1 MIEKNRGKK
10 GMKKKKAAERSSVR
24 SARPGSGG
32 PQKGASQKGASQKP
46 AAVNKARRPATTRV
60 AARSV
65 KVAARAAGASRAA
78 RLGGSAPIR
87 RELYPAIEPFRQ
99 GHLRVSD
106 IHEIYYEVCGNPAG
120 KPAVFLHGGPGAGSD
135 KRARQFFDPRHYRI
149 VVFDQRGCGR
159 SRPSASLIE
168 NTTWHLV
175 ADIERLRKH
184 LGIERW
190 LVFGGS
196 WGSTLALA
204 YAEAHPERV
213 TELVLRGIFLL
224 RYAEIR
230 WLYQH
235 GASEIFPDCWEAYR
249 DAIPPDERDDFLRAY
264 HQRLTGPDQRVA
276 LEAARAWSVWEA
288 STSFLHSNLDNIRKW
303 SEDQFALS
311 VARIECHYFVNRGF
325 LRSET
330 QLLDDVPRIRKIPAT
345 IVQGRY
351 DIVCPATSAWDLHRV
366 WPEADLRIV
375 SDAGHSAFEPG
386 NIHELVLA
394 TDRYRSR

>member
-1 MIEKNRGKK
+1 
-10 GMKKKKAAERSSVR
+10 MKKKKGAPVKTRATPRR
-24 SARPGSGG
+24 SAPKRTAAKKKPSG
-32 PQKGASQKGASQKP
+32 Q
-46 AAVNKARRPATTRV
+46 
-60 AARSV
+60 AARSAV
-65 KVAARAAGASRAA
+65 RPKAREASRPGQRNAA
-78 RLGGSAPIR
+78 R
-87 RELYPAIEPFRQ
+87 RELYPALEPFRH
-99 GHLRVSD
+99 GYLRVSD
-106 IHEIYYEVCGNPAG
+106 VHEIYYEECGNPAG

-135 KRARQFFDPRHYRI
+135 KRARQFFDPLHYRI

-204 YAEAHPERV
+204 YAEANPERV
-213 TELVLRGIFLL
+213 SEIVLRGIFLL

-230 WLYQH
+230 WFYQH
-235 GASEIFPDCWEAYR
+235 GASEIFPDAWEAYR
-249 DAIPPDERDDFLRAY
+249 DAIPLDERDDFLSAY
-264 HQRLTGPDQRVA
+264 HKRLVGNDQRVA
-276 LEAARAWSVWEA
+276 LAAARAWSVWEA
-288 STSFLHSNLDNIRKW
+288 SASFLHSNGENIKKW
-303 SEDQFALS
+303 GEDQFALS

-325 LRSET
+325 LRSES
-330 QLLDDVPRIRKIPAT
+330 QLLDDVPRIRHIPTT

-351 DIVCPATSAWDLHRV
+351 DIVCPATSAWDLHRA
-366 WPEADLRIV
+366 WPEANLRIV
-375 SDAGHSAFEPG
+375 PDAGHSAFETG
-386 NIHELVLA
+386 NTHELLLA

>member
-1 MIEKNRGKK
+1 MKNNK
-10 GMKKKKAAERSSVR
+10 GAAVKSRATSRRSTPKRPAAKKKTSGQAAKS
-24 SARPGSGG
+24 
-32 PQKGASQKGASQKP
+32 
-46 AAVNKARRPATTRV
+46 
-60 AARSV
+60 AARHN
-65 KVAARAAGASRAA
+65 KAGASRAGKSHA
-78 RLGGSAPIR
+78 AR
-87 RELYPAIEPFRQ
+87 RELYPAIEPFRH
-99 GHLRVSD
+99 GYLRVSD
-106 IHEIYYEVCGNPAG
+106 VHEIYYEESGNPAG

-159 SRPSASLIE
+159 SRPSASLVE

-175 ADIERLRKH
+175 ADIERLRRH

-204 YAEAHPERV
+204 YAEANPERV
-213 TELVLRGIFLL
+213 SELVLRGIFLL

-230 WLYQH
+230 WFYQH
-235 GASEIFPDCWEAYR
+235 GASEIYPDAWEAYR
-249 DAIPPDERDDFLRAY
+249 DAIPVDERDDFLSAY
-264 HQRLTGPDQRVA
+264 HKRLIGSDQRVGLA
-276 LEAARAWSVWEA
+276 AARAWSVWEA
-288 STSFLHSNLDNIRKW
+288 SASFLLSNGDNIRKW
-303 SEDQFALS
+303 GEDQFALS

-325 LRSET
+325 LRSES
-330 QLLDDVPRIRKIPAT
+330 QLLDDVPRIRHIPAT

-351 DIVCPATSAWDLHRV
+351 DVVCPATSAWDLHRA

-375 SDAGHSAFEPG
+375 PDAGHSAFEPG
-386 NIHELVLA
+386 NSHELVLA

>member
-1 MIEKNRGKK
+1 M
-10 GMKKKKAAERSSVR
+10 MKKNKGAPVKSRATSRR
-24 SARPGSGG
+24 SAP
-32 PQKGASQKGASQKP
+32 KNTAAKKKLP
-46 AAVNKARRPATTRV
+46 AHAAKST
-60 AARSV
+60 ARSA
-65 KVAARAAGASRAA
+65 KPKASRTGQRNAA
-78 RLGGSAPIR
+78 R
-87 RELYPAIEPFRQ
+87 RELYPAIEPFRH
-99 GHLRVSD
+99 GYLRVSD
-106 IHEIYYEVCGNPAG
+106 VHEIYYEESGNPAG

-159 SRPSASLIE
+159 SRPSASLVE

-175 ADIERLRKH
+175 ADIERLRRH

-204 YAEAHPERV
+204 YAEANPERV
-213 TELVLRGIFLL
+213 SELVLRGIFLL

-230 WLYQH
+230 WFYQH
-235 GASEIFPDCWEAYR
+235 GASDIFPDAWEAYR
-249 DAIPPDERDDFLRAY
+249 DAIPVDERDDFLSAY
-264 HQRLTGPDQRVA
+264 HKRLVGSDQRVGLA
-276 LEAARAWSVWEA
+276 AARAWSVWEA
-288 STSFLHSNLDNIRKW
+288 SASFLLSNGDNIRKW
-303 SEDQFALS
+303 GEDQFALA

-325 LRSET
+325 LRSES
-330 QLLDDVPRIRKIPAT
+330 QLLDDVPRIRHIPAT

-351 DIVCPATSAWDLHRV
+351 DVVCPATSAWDLHRA

-375 SDAGHSAFEPG
+375 PDAGHSAFEPG
-386 NIHELVLA
+386 NTHELVLA

>member
-1 MIEKNRGKK
+1 MCIFWEDGPSGRWWRELNAYKEGYA
-10 GMKKKKAAERSSVR
+10 MKKKMAAKA
-24 SARPGSGG
+24 
-32 PQKGASQKGASQKP
+32 K
-46 AAVNKARRPATTRV
+46 RPAPR
-60 AARSV
+60 RSV
-65 KVAARAAGASRAA
+65 KKRSVSAAKSTRAVKAREISRPTP
-78 RLGGSAPIR
+78 RSVPR
-87 RELYPAIEPFRQ
+87 RELYPALEPYRQ
-99 GHLRVSD
+99 GFLRVSD
-106 IHEIYYEVCGNPAG
+106 VHEIYYEESGNPAG

-159 SRPSASLIE
+159 SRPSASLVE

-196 WGSTLALA
+196 WGSTLSLA

-213 TELVLRGIFLL
+213 TEIVLRGIFLL

-230 WLYQH
+230 WFYQH
-235 GASEIFPDCWEAYR
+235 GASDIFPDAWESYR
-249 DAIPPDERDDFLRAY
+249 DAIPLDERDDYLSAY
-264 HQRLTGPDQRVA
+264 HKRLTGADQRAA
-276 LEAARAWSVWEA
+276 LAAARAWSMWEA
-288 STSFLHSNLDNIRKW
+288 ACSFLHSNLDNIKKW
-303 SEDQFALS
+303 GEDQFALS

-325 LRSET
+325 LRSER
-330 QLLDDVPRIRKIPAT
+330 QLIDDVARIRQIPTT

-351 DIVCPATSAWDLHRV
+351 DVVCPATSAWDLHRA
-366 WPEADLRIV
+366 WPEADFRLV
-375 SDAGHSAFEPG
+375 PDAGHSAFEPG
-386 NIHELVLA
+386 NTHELVVA

>member
-1 MIEKNRGKK
+1 
-10 GMKKKKAAERSSVR
+10 MKKKRAAPLKAARTQPRLARTAASKRTALKKPLRTPAPRARASAAKLA
-24 SARPGSGG
+24 ARP
-32 PQKGASQKGASQKP
+32 
-46 AAVNKARRPATTRV
+46 AVSSR
-60 AARSV
+60 
-65 KVAARAAGASRAA
+65 AGARILAA
-78 RLGGSAPIR
+78 AQ

-99 GHLRVSD
+99 GYLRVSD
-106 IHEIYYEVCGNPAG
+106 VHEIYYEECGNPAG

-135 KRARQFFDPRHYRI
+135 KRARQFFDPQHYRI

-213 TELVLRGIFLL
+213 SELVLRGIFLL

-235 GASEIFPDCWEAYR
+235 GASEIFPDFWEAYR
-249 DAIPPDERDDFLRAY
+249 DVIPVDERDDFLRAY
-264 HQRLTGPDQRVA
+264 HQRLTGTDQRAA
-276 LEAARAWSVWEA
+276 LTAARAWSVWEA
-288 STSFLHSNLDNIRKW
+288 STSFLKSNPENIRKW
-303 SEDQFALS
+303 SEDQFALA
-311 VARIECHYFVNRGF
+311 VARIESHYFVNRGF

-330 QLLDDVPRIRKIPAT
+330 QLLDDVPRIRRIPAT

-366 WPEADLRIV
+366 WPEAEFRMV
-375 SDAGHSAFEPG
+375 ADAGHSAFEPG
-386 NIHELVLA
+386 NINELVLA

>member
-1 MIEKNRGKK
+1 
-10 GMKKKKAAERSSVR
+10 MKKKPAAQRAPKRSL
-24 SARPGSGG
+24 SAQS
-32 PQKGASQKGASQKP
+32 AAKP
-46 AAVNKARRPATTRV
+46 AART
-60 AARSV
+60 
-65 KVAARAAGASRAA
+65 ASKRAA
-78 RLGGSAPIR
+78 RPAVKTTGSLRRKKRAAAATAGRASRSATPGVAGPAPAVR
-87 RELYPAIEPFRQ
+87 RELYPPIEPLRQ
-99 GHLRVSD
+99 GHLRVSE
-106 IHEIYYEVCGNPAG
+106 IHEIYYEECGNPAG
-120 KPAVFLHGGPGAGSD
+120 KPAVFLHGGPGAGTD
-135 KRARQFFDPRHYRI
+135 RRARQFFDPLHYRI
-149 VVFDQRGCGR
+149 ILFDQRGCGR
-159 SRPSASLIE
+159 SRPSASLVE

-235 GASEIFPDCWEAYR
+235 GASAIFPDCWEAYR
-249 DAIPPDERDDFLRAY
+249 DVIPEDERDDFLNAY
-264 HQRLTGPDQRVA
+264 HQRLTGTDQRTA
-276 LEAARAWSVWEA
+276 IAAARAWSVWEA
-288 STSFLHSNLDNIRKW
+288 STSFLHSNADNIKKW
-303 SEDQFALS
+303 AEDQFALA

-325 LRSET
+325 LRSES
-330 QLLDDVPRIRKIPAT
+330 QLLDDVPRIRHIPAT

-366 WPEADLRIV
+366 WPEADFRLV
-375 SDAGHSAFEPG
+375 GDAGHSAFEPG
-386 NIHELVLA
+386 NVHELVMA

>member
-1 MIEKNRGKK
+1 
-10 GMKKKKAAERSSVR
+10 MKKKMAAQAT
-24 SARPGSGG
+24 ARPSR
-32 PQKGASQKGASQKP
+32 
-46 AAVNKARRPATTRV
+46 RRPVKKPSVSAAKSTRAV
-60 AARSV
+60 KSTRPIKPREISRPAPRSV
-65 KVAARAAGASRAA
+65 
-78 RLGGSAPIR
+78 PR
-87 RELYPAIEPFRQ
+87 RELYPALEPYRH
-99 GHLRVSD
+99 GYLRVSD
-106 IHEIYYEVCGNPAG
+106 VHEIYYEESGNPAG

-213 TELVLRGIFLL
+213 TEIVLRGIFLL

-230 WLYQH
+230 WFYQH
-235 GASEIFPDCWEAYR
+235 GASSIFPDAWEPYR
-249 DAIPPDERDDFLRAY
+249 DAIPLDERDDYLSAY
-264 HQRLTGPDQRVA
+264 HKRLTGTDQRVA
-276 LEAARAWSVWEA
+276 LAAARAWSMWEA
-288 STSFLHSNLDNIRKW
+288 ACSFLHSNVDNIKKW
-303 SEDQFALS
+303 GEDQFALS

-325 LRSET
+325 LRSES
-330 QLLDDVPRIRKIPAT
+330 QLIDDIPRIRHTPTT

-351 DIVCPATSAWDLHRV
+351 DVVCPATSAWDLHRA
-366 WPEADLRIV
+366 WPEADLRMV
-375 SDAGHSAFEPG
+375 ADAGHSAFEPG
-386 NIHELVLA
+386 NTHELVLA

>member
-1 MIEKNRGKK
+1 MT
-10 GMKKKKAAERSSVR
+10 KKKKNSHPKAARAQARALRTPSKRTPAKRPPAKRTKALGGAGRKTSSRS
-24 SARPGSGG
+24 
-32 PQKGASQKGASQKP
+32 
-46 AAVNKARRPATTRV
+46 RPAPQAAPFSARV
-60 AARSV
+60 AAP
-65 KVAARAAGASRAA
+65 A
-78 RLGGSAPIR
+78 R
-87 RELYPAIEPFRQ
+87 RELYPPIEPFKH
-99 GHLRVSD
+99 GYLRVSD
-106 IHEIYYEVCGNPAG
+106 VHELYYEECGNPAG

-135 KRARQFFDPRHYRI
+135 RRARQFFDPHHYRI

-159 SRPSASLIE
+159 SRPSASLVE

-204 YAEAHPERV
+204 YSEAHPERV

-235 GASEIFPDCWEAYR
+235 GASEIFPDCWETYR
-249 DAIPPDERDDFLRAY
+249 DVIPVDERDDYLRAY
-264 HQRLTGPDQRVA
+264 HQRLTGTDQRAA

-303 SEDQFALS
+303 SEDQFALA

-325 LRSET
+325 LRSEA
-330 QLLDDVPRIRKIPAT
+330 QLLDDVPRIRHIPST

-375 SDAGHSAFEPG
+375 PDAGHSAFEPG
-386 NIHELVLA
+386 NIHELVSA

>member
-1 MIEKNRGKK
+1 
-10 GMKKKKAAERSSVR
+10 MKKKKDTYL
-24 SARPGSGG
+24 
-32 PQKGASQKGASQKP
+32 
-46 AAVNKARRPATTRV
+46 KARVKPR
-60 AARSV
+60 AARSAAP
-65 KVAARAAGASRAA
+65 KRTANSKRSGAPLRARAAHGSTSAAKLAARTAVTSRASPKIA
-78 RLGGSAPIR
+78 TPAR

-99 GHLRVSD
+99 GYLRVSD
-106 IHEIYYEVCGNPAG
+106 VHEIYYEECGNPAG

-135 KRARQFFDPRHYRI
+135 KRARQFFDPLHYRI

-159 SRPSASLIE
+159 SRPSASLVE

-175 ADIERLRKH
+175 ADIERIRKH

-204 YAEAHPERV
+204 YAEAHPDRV
-213 TELVLRGIFLL
+213 TEIVLRGIFLL

-249 DAIPPDERDDFLRAY
+249 DVIPVDERDDFLRAY
-264 HQRLTGPDQRVA
+264 HHRLTGSDQRVA
-276 LEAARAWSVWEA
+276 LAAARAWSVWEA
-288 STSFLHSNLDNIRKW
+288 STSFLQSNLDSIRKW
-303 SEDQFALS
+303 SEDQFALA

-325 LRSET
+325 LRSES
-330 QLLDDVPRIRKIPAT
+330 QLLDDVPRIRHIPAT

-351 DIVCPATSAWDLHRV
+351 DIVCPATSAWDLHRT
-366 WPEADLRIV
+366 WPEADFRMV
-375 SDAGHSAFEPG
+375 PDAGHSAFEPG
-386 NIHELVLA
+386 NISALVLA

>member
-1 MIEKNRGKK
+1 
-10 GMKKKKAAERSSVR
+10 MKKKKAAPRKAARTQPRLARTAASKRTALKKPLRTPMPRASA
-24 SARPGSGG
+24 SAAKLAARP
-32 PQKGASQKGASQKP
+32 
-46 AAVNKARRPATTRV
+46 AVSSR
-60 AARSV
+60 
-65 KVAARAAGASRAA
+65 AGARILAA
-78 RLGGSAPIR
+78 AAR

-99 GHLRVSD
+99 GYLRVSD
-106 IHEIYYEVCGNPAG
+106 VHEIYYEECGNPAG

-135 KRARQFFDPRHYRI
+135 KRARQFFDPQHYRI

-213 TELVLRGIFLL
+213 SELVLRGIFLL

-235 GASEIFPDCWEAYR
+235 GASEIFPDFWEAYR
-249 DAIPPDERDDFLRAY
+249 DVIPVDERDDFLRAY
-264 HQRLTGPDQRVA
+264 HQRLTGTDQRAA
-276 LEAARAWSVWEA
+276 LTAARAWSVWEA
-288 STSFLHSNLDNIRKW
+288 STSFLQSNLGKYPQVERGSVRARRGANRI
-303 SEDQFALS
+303 ALLRES
-311 VARIECHYFVNRGF
+311 RLSAQRNAIAR
-325 LRSET
+325 
-330 QLLDDVPRIRKIPAT
+330 
-345 IVQGRY
+345 
-351 DIVCPATSAWDLHRV
+351 
-366 WPEADLRIV
+366 
-375 SDAGHSAFEPG
+375 
-386 NIHELVLA
+386 
-394 TDRYRSR
+394 

>member
-1 MIEKNRGKK
+1 
-10 GMKKKKAAERSSVR
+10 
-24 SARPGSGG
+24 
-32 PQKGASQKGASQKP
+32 
-46 AAVNKARRPATTRV
+46 
-60 AARSV
+60 
-65 KVAARAAGASRAA
+65 
-78 RLGGSAPIR
+78 
-87 RELYPAIEPFRQ
+87 
-99 GHLRVSD
+99 
-106 IHEIYYEVCGNPAG
+106 
-120 KPAVFLHGGPGAGSD
+120 
-135 KRARQFFDPRHYRI
+135 
-149 VVFDQRGCGR
+149 VFDQRGCGR

-230 WLYQH
+230 WFYQH
-235 GASEIFPDCWEAYR
+235 GASEIFPDAGKPYR
-249 DAIPPDERDDFLRAY
+249 DAIPADERDDFLSAY
-264 HQRLTGPDQRVA
+264 HKRLTGTDQRAA
-276 LEAARAWSVWEA
+276 LARRAPGRVGGLDQFPAQQS
-288 STSFLHSNLDNIRKW
+288 DNIKKW
-303 SEDQFALS
+303 GEDQFALA

-330 QLLDDVPRIRKIPAT
+330 QLLDDVPRIRHIPAT

-351 DIVCPATSAWDLHRV
+351 DVVCPATSAWDLHRA

-375 SDAGHSAFEPG
+375 PDAGHSAFEPG
-386 NIHELVLA
+386 NAHELVSGHGSLPQPLMNVHAPRLIAPPRAWPPARRRSAAGHEAAALSGHLA
-394 TDRYRSR
+394 RPHRVQLRR

>member
-1 MIEKNRGKK
+1 
-10 GMKKKKAAERSSVR
+10 MKKKKGTRLKARAKPRAAR
-24 SARPGSGG
+24 SAAP
-32 PQKGASQKGASQKP
+32 KP
-46 AAVNKARRPATTRV
+46 AAISKR
-60 AARSV
+60 AAAPLR
-65 KVAARAAGASRAA
+65 ARAAHPSTSAAKLAARTAVTSRASPKIA
-78 RLGGSAPIR
+78 TPAR
-87 RELYPAIEPFRQ
+87 RELYPAIEPNRQ
-99 GHLRVSD
+99 GYLRVSD
-106 IHEIYYEVCGNPAG
+106 VHEIYYEECGNPAG

-135 KRARQFFDPRHYRI
+135 KRARQFFDPLHYRI

-213 TELVLRGIFLL
+213 SELVLRGIFLL

-249 DAIPPDERDDFLRAY
+249 DVIPVDERDDFLRAY
-264 HQRLTGPDQRVA
+264 HRLTGSDQRVA
-276 LEAARAWSVWEA
+276 LAAARAWSVWEA
-288 STSFLHSNLDNIRKW
+288 STSFLQSNLDSIRKW
-303 SEDQFALS
+303 SEDQFALA

-325 LRSET
+325 LRSES
-330 QLLDDVPRIRKIPAT
+330 QLLDDVPRIRHIPAT

-351 DIVCPATSAWDLHRV
+351 DIVCPATSAWDLHRT
-366 WPEADLRIV
+366 WPEADFRMV
-375 SDAGHSAFEPG
+375 PDAGHSAFEPG
-386 NIHELVLA
+386 NISALVLA

>member
-1 MIEKNRGKK
+1 
-10 GMKKKKAAERSSVR
+10 MKKKKSGPVRSS
-24 SARPGSGG
+24 STALRPTTS
-32 PQKGASQKGASQKP
+32 KSKKAASKTK
-46 AAVNKARRPATTRV
+46 AAPTAAKRAGT
-60 AARSV
+60 AARSSLSSRSTSPRRST
-65 KVAARAAGASRAA
+65 ADRRAPGTTARG
-78 RLGGSAPIR
+78 APIVAPVNPL
-87 RELYPAIEPFRQ
+87 RELYPPIEPFRH
-99 GHLRVSD
+99 GFLRVSEV
-106 IHEIYYEVCGNPAG
+106 HEIYYEESGNPLG
-120 KPAVFLHGGPGAGSD
+120 KPAIFLHGGPGAGSD
-135 KRARQFFDPRHYRI
+135 RRARQFFDPQHYRI

-159 SRPSASLIE
+159 SRPTASLVE

-204 YAEAHPERV
+204 YSEAHPERV
-213 TELVLRGIFLL
+213 TEIVLRGIFLL

-235 GASEIFPDCWEAYR
+235 GASEIFPDYWEAYR
-249 DAIPPDERDDFLRAY
+249 DVIPVDERDDYLNAY
-264 HQRLTGPDQRVA
+264 YRRLTGTDQRTA
-276 LEAARAWSVWEA
+276 LAAARAWSVWEA
-288 STSFLHSNLDNIRKW
+288 STSFLRSNQDNIKKW
-303 SEDQFALS
+303 SEDEFALA
-311 VARIECHYFVNRGF
+311 VARIESHYFVNRGF

-330 QLLDDVPRIRKIPAT
+330 QLLDDVERIRNIPTT

-366 WPEADLRIV
+366 WPEADFRLV
-375 SDAGHSAFEPG
+375 PDAGHSAFEIG
-386 NIHELVLA
+386 NINELVAA

>member
-1 MIEKNRGKK
+1 
-10 GMKKKKAAERSSVR
+10 MKKKK
-24 SARPGSGG
+24 SARP
-32 PQKGASQKGASQKP
+32 
-46 AAVNKARRPATTRV
+46 AATRTQRPLARSANRTAAAAKRSSAAKRSTTKS

-65 KVAARAAGASRAA
+65 APRTSARISQPAV
-78 RLGGSAPIR
+78 R
-87 RELYPAIEPFRQ
+87 RELYPAIEPFRT
-99 GHLRVSD
+99 GYLRVSE
-106 IHEIYYEVCGNPAG
+106 IHEIYYEECGNPAG

-135 KRARQFFDPRHYRI
+135 KRARQFFDPHHYRI

-175 ADIERLRKH
+175 ADLERLRKH

-213 TELVLRGIFLL
+213 SEIVLRGIFLL

-230 WLYQH
+230 WMYQH

-249 DAIPPDERDDFLRAY
+249 DAIPHDERDDLLRAY
-264 HQRLTGPDQRVA
+264 HHRLIGSDQRAA
-276 LEAARAWSVWEA
+276 LAAARAWSVWEA
-288 STSFLHSNLDNIRKW
+288 STSFLYSNPDNIRKW
-303 SEDQFALS
+303 GEDQFALA

-330 QLLDDVPRIRKIPAT
+330 QLLDDVPRIRHIPAT

-351 DIVCPATSAWDLHRV
+351 DIVCPSTSAWDLHRA
-366 WPEADLRIV
+366 WPEANFRMVPD
-375 SDAGHSAFEPG
+375 SGHSAFEAG
-386 NIHELVLA
+386 ITNELVLA